1 MVGVSSG
8 PEPPA
13 GDRGLTGTRGTDPR
27 LVVSGTGYQ
36 ASYSGGPVHPP
47 TQVRLLGVALRLL
60 KASEDNFDD
69 LFRELQM
76 ADIAAVRGA
85 AGLDGAIGTHRDAAQ
100 AALRR
105 LVQLAETTRPRLTDL
120 RVQARQAI
128 WEASRRGDRLV
139 DLDLR
144 VDSGIPVVFSLVE
157 ELVLGAWAA
166 SRHGYLL
173 TEPPGS
179 EVVAWRQ
186 WARKEIV
193 AQIAGG
199 PATTCPFPIAIE
211 ESPSAK

>member
-1 MVGVSSG
+1 MVGVPSG

-13 GDRGLTGTRGTDPR
+13 GDGELTDPR
-27 LVVSGTGYQ
+27 VTDPGVALSGTGFQ
-36 ASYSGGPVHPP
+36 ARYSGGPVDPP

-76 ADIAAVRGA
+76 ADIAAVRSA
-85 AGLDGAIGTHRDAAQ
+85 AGPDGAIGTRRDAAQ

-120 RVQARQAI
+120 RVQARRAI
-128 WEASRRGDRLV
+128 WEASRRGDGLV

-144 VDSGIPVVFSLVE
+144 VDSGIPVVFSRVE
-157 ELVLGAWAA
+157 ELVLGASAA
-166 SRHGYLL
+166 ARRGYLL

-186 WARKEIV
+186 WARTEILG
-193 AQIAGG
+193 QIAGG
-199 PATTCPFPIAIE
+199 TATVCPFPIAVDE
-211 ESPSAK
+211 GPSAE